1 MHIELRHLRT
11 LRAIHAEGGLGRAA
25 SALHL
30 TQSALSHQIKAME
43 AQAGV
48 ELFVR
53 RTKPMRL
60 TAAGQRLL
68 RVAESVLPV
77 IDAAEAEFRALER
90 GSAGRLH
97 AALECHACL
106 DWLLPVMDRFRRQ
119 WPEVD
124 LDIRTSLNL
133 QALPALAQE
142 VVDLVITSDP
152 RPAEGVTYQPLF
164 DYAPMLVVPAGH
176 VLAGRPWAEPADL
189 ATETLLTYPVERERL
204 DAFTLF
210 LDPAGVE
217 PAQTRAVEQTD
228 VILMLVAS
236 GRGVTVLPDWVLR
249 RAAHDPELALLPLTR
264 EGRLRRVHA
273 ALRERDLALPFM
285 AHWLHLARNEA
296 MRLMA
301 GPG

>member
-25 SALHL
+25 AALHL

-68 RVAESVLPV
+68 RVAEAVLPV
-77 IDAAEAEFRALER
+77 IDAAEAEFQALER

-133 QALPALAQE
+133 QAVPSLAQE
-142 VVDLVITSDP
+142 VVDLIITSDP

-176 VLAGRPWAEPADL
+176 PLAGRPWAEPADL
-189 ATETLLTYPVERERL
+189 ATETLLTSPVERERL

-217 PAQTRAVEQTD
+217 PAQTRSVEQTD

-249 RAAHDPELALLPLTR
+249 RAAHDPELTLLPLTR

-285 AHWLHLARNEA
+285 AHWLHLARSET

-301 GPG
+301 SPT

>member
-25 SALHL
+25 AALHL

-43 AQAGV
+43 ALAGV

-60 TAAGQRLL
+60 TAAGLRLL
-68 RVAESVLPV
+68 RVADAVLPV

-97 AALECHACL
+97 VALECHACL

-124 LDIRTSLNL
+124 LDIRTSLNF
-133 QALPALAQE
+133 QTLPALAKE
-142 VVDLVITSDP
+142 MVDLVITSDP
-152 RPAEGVTYQPLF
+152 RPLEGITYQPLF

-176 VLAGRPWAEPADL
+176 PLAGKPWADPADL
-189 ATETLLTYPVERERL
+189 AGETLLTYPVERERL

-210 LDPAGVE
+210 LDPAGIE
-217 PAQTRAVEQTD
+217 PAQTRTVEQTD
-228 VILMLVAS
+228 MILMLVAA
-236 GRGVTVLPDWVLR
+236 GRGVSVLPDWVLR
-249 RAAHDPELALLPLTR
+249 RAVRDPELALLPLTR
-264 EGRLRRVHA
+264 QGLLRRVHA
-273 ALRERDLALPFM
+273 GLRQADLIPPFM
-285 AHWLHLARNEA
+285 AHWLNLARHET
-296 MRLMA
+296 MRLMT
-301 GPG
+301 GPV